1 MSKASKKFDNKRAKE
16 FIDAFPEC
24 SIESKDDTLT
34 ERCKFNFSYFD
45 VQDAGQAIGDWDH
58 TELAS
63 LLEKLKEFSQ
73 KSLAYWRT
81 QGGGRFVVYGKF
93 PAANSDFKHPKHV
106 PHQAQ
111 WARFRLESTVRLV
124 GFVLPN
130 DVHGA
135 QHVRTK
141 ERFDSNTF
149 YVVFFDKHH
158 LFYKVKAK

>member
-1 MSKASKKFDNKRAKE
+1 MSKGGKKFDNQRARG
-16 FIDAFPEC
+16 FIASISEC
-24 SIESKDDTLT
+24 SIESEGDTIT

-45 VQDAGQAIGDWDH
+45 VQDAGQAFADWDQPA
-58 TELAS
+58 LAT
-63 LLEKLKEFSQ
+63 LLDKLKEFSQ

-93 PAANSDFKHPKHV
+93 PSKSDFKHPKHV

-124 GFVLPN
+124 GFVLPS
-130 DVHGA
+130 DVHGT
-135 QHVRTK
+135 QHIKTK

-149 YVVFFDKHH
+149 YVVFFDENH
-158 LFYKVKAK
+158 LFYKL